1 MPCRCACAHPA
12 PAVPPDPQIK
22 DAVDKRRN
30 DEASLCSVSVACP
43 LQNLLHADITYDYP
57 VR

>member
-1 MPCRCACAHPA
+1 
-12 PAVPPDPQIK
+12 
-22 DAVDKRRN
+22 VDKRRN

-57 VR
+57 VRWGTACQAQLTSDAPPAGLLLS